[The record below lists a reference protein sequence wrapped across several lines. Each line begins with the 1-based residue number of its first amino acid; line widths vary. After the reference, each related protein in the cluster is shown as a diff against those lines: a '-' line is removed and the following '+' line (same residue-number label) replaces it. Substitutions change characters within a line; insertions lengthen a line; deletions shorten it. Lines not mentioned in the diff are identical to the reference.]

1 MRQNVAYCVQEAEAA
16 NAAGRAF
23 SFRRPTHIF
32 PPNLFVNE
40 VAGSAHVFLE
50 SFPANS
56 FEFNF
61 AASLFLVFFSPSAFL
76 IIMYLGCEM
85 SATIYCTRCGYSL
98 TTDTVAV
105 IIYIYI
111 LYFMTATT
119 KYLNNLLNRKII
131 DVSLCFFAGKLC

>member
-1 MRQNVAYCVQEAEAA
+1 MLHIVCRKPKLPTPQGVHFHSAA
-16 NAAGRAF
+16 RH
-23 SFRRPTHIF
+23 TYF
-32 PPNLFVNE
+32 PQIYLSMNLPAVHT
-40 VAGSAHVFLE
+40 SSSRVFPQTVSSLI
-50 SFPANS
+50 SPQVY
-56 FEFNF
+56 
-61 AASLFLVFFSPSAFL
+61 SLFFFSPSAFL